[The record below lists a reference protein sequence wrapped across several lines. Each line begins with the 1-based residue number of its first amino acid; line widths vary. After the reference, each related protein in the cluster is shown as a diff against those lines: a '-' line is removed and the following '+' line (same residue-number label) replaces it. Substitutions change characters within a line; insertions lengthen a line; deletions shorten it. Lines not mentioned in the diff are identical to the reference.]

1 MVRGPRDL
9 GGGAASNLLVLA
21 TAGIAFQAF
30 FLRSSRES
38 IGGRAGIMSAAPPYR
53 GPEFRTQM
61 ARSEAKTVDSEIAH
75 NENNDDHYANYS
87 EDIHFALLPLYRLVA
102 RRARTF
108 YISDAIIFRLRRT
121 GSTRF

>member
-1 MVRGPRDL
+1 M
-9 GGGAASNLLVLA
+9 VLA

-87 EDIHFALLPLYRLVA
+87 EDIHFALLPLIDWWRGALGHFIYPTLLFSSSTDRLDPVLNK
-102 RRARTF
+102 
-108 YISDAIIFRLRRT
+108 YK
-121 GSTRF
+121 